1 MSFIE
6 KSIKN
11 FRNLRTSRKISVI
24 MLIGIII
31 TAQIASIMSMI
42 AIDDVTQI
50 ISEVKAP
57 DGYMKTNFDVT
68 NPDDMEVVVP
78 YDIRNLGMYDLTDI
92 EMSVKVKVEYTHNIT
107 GKEVEKE
114 IFSKTGD
121 IEDCKAGSSL
131 EAEFEGD
138 ADDFD
143 IPILTEFLLYF
154 DLNESVSILVD
165 IKLSAKYFYGLI
177 EFTMIEK
184 SLDLSDYYNCPLCS
198 GG

>member
-1 MSFIE
+1 MLFIE

-11 FRNLRTSRKISVI
+11 YKNLRTSRKISVI

-42 AIDDVTQI
+42 AVNDVTQI

-57 DGYMKTNFDVT
+57 DGYMKTNFDIT
-68 NPDDMEVVVP
+68 NPDDMEIVVP

-92 EMSVKVKVEYTHNIT
+92 EMSIKVKVEYTHNST
-107 GKEVEKE
+107 GKEMEEE

-121 IEDCKAGSSL
+121 IDDCKAGNSL
-131 EAEFEGD
+131 EAEFEGG
-138 ADDFD
+138 AGDFD
-143 IPILTEFLLYF
+143 LPILTEFLFYF

-177 EFTMIEK
+177 EFTIVEK
-184 SLDLSDYYNCPLCS
+184 SLDLTDYDSCPTC
-198 GG
+198 